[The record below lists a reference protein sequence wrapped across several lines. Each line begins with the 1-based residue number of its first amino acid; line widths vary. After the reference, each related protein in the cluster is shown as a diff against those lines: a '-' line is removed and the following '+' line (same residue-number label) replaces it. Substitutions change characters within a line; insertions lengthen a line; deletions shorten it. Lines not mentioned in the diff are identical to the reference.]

1 MPLLFS
7 SGSESEGQLYV
18 TGGKEAR
25 FGAAA
30 GERLIRQNRAKFSF
44 WNWIGLSFMG
54 SPKNEG
60 NQMEQLKVTF
70 ESMQKISRAW
80 RRANVI
86 LIIKKVKQANEEANQ
101 TN

>member
-1 MPLLFS
+1 
-7 SGSESEGQLYV
+7 
-18 TGGKEAR
+18 
-25 FGAAA
+25 
-30 GERLIRQNRAKFSF
+30 
-44 WNWIGLSFMG
+44 MG